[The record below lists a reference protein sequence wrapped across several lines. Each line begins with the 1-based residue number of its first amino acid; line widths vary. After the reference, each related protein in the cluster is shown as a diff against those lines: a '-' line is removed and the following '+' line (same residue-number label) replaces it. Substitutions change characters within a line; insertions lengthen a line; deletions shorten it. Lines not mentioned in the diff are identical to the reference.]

1 MELPDLVLGRYRVEG
16 LLGEGGMGLVFRGRH
31 AEVDLPVAI
40 KVILGEASASL
51 RARFVREAQLMAK
64 VRHPNVVAFHDF
76 GILPTGE
83 PCIVMALVEGE
94 PLDEYIDRKRALA
107 WPEVVEIA
115 SDILEGLAAVHALG
129 IVHRDLKDANVM
141 LSTPPGSQRRL
152 AQLLDFGIA
161 RPDASFEKLT
171 KTGSLLG
178 TPHFMAPEQ
187 VTHLHAI
194 DHRVDLFALG
204 VMMFEMLS
212 GLPPWEVDSHAA
224 LFRRVQQEPPLVKAA
239 AHLEPLPPRLVE
251 TVARLLK
258 IDPSDRPADA
268 RATLQL
274 LTDTAAAP
282 MAPRTSQKQTARG
295 GAARIADTIA
305 VAEDAP
311 QPWLLAARVPARKL
325 RQKSLRQQL
334 AALLPIGGRGYTLGA
349 ELWFATLPEDLDA
362 SQRVR
367 VDALR
372 QALTALLGEVPIED
386 VGAGPDFRLPASAL
400 AGATPL
406 PATLQRLVTRLL
418 A

>member
-1 MELPDLVLGRYRVEG
+1 MPDLVLGRYRVEG
-16 LLGEGGMGLVFRGRH
+16 LLGEGGMGVVYRGRH

-187 VTHLHAI
+187 VTHMHPI

-204 VMMFEMLS
+204 VMMYEMLS

-224 LFRRVQQEPPLVKAA
+224 LFRRVQSEPPPVKAA
-239 AHLEPLPPRLVE
+239 AHLEPLPPHPVEIVVAAQDADMVRLASQVADGVVVE
-251 TVARLLK
+251 GAVTADAIAGIRALVGET
-258 IDPSDRPADA
+258 RPAE
-268 RATLQL
+268 
-274 LTDTAAAP
+274 AP
-282 MAPRTSQKQTARG
+282 P
-295 GAARIADTIA
+295 ARIVAWNLVLCTDDLHA
-305 VAEDAP
+305 VHG
-311 QPWLLAARVPARKL
+311 
-325 RQKSLRQQL
+325 SLRRNIGRTISAVSFTHPHL
-334 AALLPIGGRGYTLGA
+334 PMSHSGDHPVGLLLIKT
-349 ELWFATLPEDLDA
+349 
-362 SQRVR
+362 
-367 VDALR
+367 
-372 QALTALLGEVPIED
+372 
-386 VGAGPDFRLPASAL
+386 
-400 AGATPL
+400 
-406 PATLQRLVTRLL
+406 
-418 A
+418 